1 MYLVYSKEEKDSL
14 PIISTAVEQNNPCM
28 HPEEKT
34 DLSQILY
41 PLENE
46 MYVDFC
52 QPDQYNGEIE
62 DPRYYWTGGV
72 VTEYD
77 VQNDSG
83 VLDTLKHMPLYHQY
97 VGLDIDQHKMNI
109 EYKIWA
115 RPTMPWKLECEAT

>member
-1 MYLVYSKEEKDSL
+1 
-14 PIISTAVEQNNPCM
+14 M

-83 VLDTLKHMPLYHQY
+83 VLDTLRHMPLYHQY